1 MTEFQK
7 YILDSINCEE
17 LDIWEGCNA
26 DIKLNYVYAQFIK
39 EKLCAL
45 RSPEVQQVEF
55 SNWLAGLPSVIHI
68 TYINE
73 EIIELGKKYGLL
85 AQNTSELKEA
95 LFPIRWFDIVSKE
108 FFKMLRGI

>member
-7 YILDSINCEE
+7 YILDSIDCEE

-45 RSPEVQQVEF
+45 RSPVVQQAEF
-55 SNWLAGLPSVIHI
+55 SEWLAGLPSVIHI
-68 TYINE
+68 TYKND
-73 EIIELGKKYGLL
+73 EIIELGKKYGFISNN
-85 AQNTSELKEA
+85 ASELKES

-108 FFKMLRGI
+108 FFKMLREI

>member
-17 LDIWEGCNA
+17 LDIWEGCDK
-26 DIKLNYVYAQFIK
+26 DIKLNYVYAVFIK
-39 EKLCAL
+39 EILCAGKDKIH
-45 RSPEVQQVEF
+45 QQVEF
-55 SNWLAGLPSVIHI
+55 SNWLAGLPGTMFIA
-68 TYINE
+68 YKNE

-85 AQNTSELKEA
+85 KKRPTDIEEN
-95 LFPIRWFDIVSKE
+95 LFLINWFTLVSRE